1 MYKTV
6 QKTCYTKVFYVTA
19 FGFVGCI
26 LCLEGFGAF
35 HFFHTQGETCW
46 SINTSISCETSSN
59 FDICNTFVASKPMFS
74 YKFSL
79 NQKIC
84 NLKIDVSCEASRQ
97 FSTHLTKC
105 HACHGICTL
114 SPLHAALKM
123 RFAKNEPQG
132 TSKVLRLPRK
142 MKMDTPKVL
151 RLPRKMT
158 MMVSKVL
165 RPPRKMQCV

>member
-26 LCLEGFGAF
+26 LCFEGFGAF
-35 HFFHTQGETCW
+35 HFFHTQDETCW

-59 FDICNTFVASKPMFS
+59 FDICSTCVAVASKPMFS
-74 YKFSL
+74 YKFSF
-79 NQKIC
+79 KPE
-84 NLKIDVSCEASRQ
+84 NLQPQNRCFVRGFPSIFNTSHKMPRLPWNLHLVTTSR
-97 FSTHLTKC
+97 
-105 HACHGICTL
+105 
-114 SPLHAALKM
+114 SPEDAIRKKRATRH
-123 RFAKNEPQG
+123 
-132 TSKVLRLPRK
+132 VLPRK

-151 RLPRKMT
+151 RLPRQMT

-165 RPPRKMQCV
+165 RPPRKMQRV